1 VFHEDNLT
9 QLSNLHPTQFG
20 DWLAIEFP
28 YKTTLRH
35 MKVTPLTA
43 AQFPASANLYATNN
57 DLTWTEVKYWN
68 DVVPASDTAVQTI
81 TVDATEQFK
90 KYALVA
96 TKAAGNSSNVAIQ
109 DWQLFTES
117 FSIDGGKVA
126 MAQQAA
132 TGGETVMDQS
142 GPHSRLPKTV
152 PLKKYPEIEFFYD
165 KSMGNE
171 TTNTFSQAGYTVT
184 ASDAGTSV
192 RRPWN
197 VFSENADTNTGL
209 WQTGTSNQYDTTT
222 GAANTNA
229 PLFEGSRGAWIKLE
243 LPKKIKVKSVFVRSL
258 NNAEKVAS
266 ARILGSNDDTNWN
279 VIKDKYNLTYDISYA
294 DANLSGSYPYN
305 VGVFAEDPVDST
317 TAYKYIVFQILSNR
331 TGNNIQLYN
340 LKYFG
345 YEDEVSSLGD
355 TSVDT
360 TFTSTF
366 NTPQTTGANV
376 YVDGSLGET
385 FTNRVVGPTVSNTH
399 TTYVSAG
406 KYWELSGNVESN
418 VTIEANTFLSGD
430 APHSVSM
437 WFKSSNLEA
446 NTSNSC
452 IFSVGGTEEKFYYD
466 AFDSTEVV
474 SNTYEMHQQVGS
486 YGAGTSD
493 YLGGFGLADQGA
505 SISGDGSI
513 FAVGVERDDD
523 AGTDLGS
530 VIVFGKDANG
540 KWVENQKLF
549 ASDAGDGGGNDRF
562 GRAVSVSKDGNYMI
576 VGQRYHD
583 DGDVTNNANAG
594 AAWIF
599 RKNPDSLVWE
609 EKHKFLGPI
618 AGDEFGVSVSISRD
632 GTFVAVSSVR
642 NNSFQGKVYVYKQ
655 TGTDGSQWDSGQ
667 TLVAS
672 DGASNHYFGVQVNL
686 SADGNYLIVG
696 AYLED
701 LGTGGTD
708 SGAAYVFHR
717 NGADGANQWDS
728 NHYKLENSDA
738 VSNSRFG
745 SSVSISEDGTY
756 VIVGA
761 YGHTTFGRNYDG
773 AAYIYTRSGT
783 NTWGTEKELSRPDD
797 HSLADTTGEHFGYSV
812 AMSDDGTT
820 CVVGAREAD
829 IAVGSTVYDRAGIM
843 YVYNRV
849 GTEWILKTKK
859 IPAEIE
865 GGSGGSRF
873 GGVVSISSDGSYI
886 VSTAYQHDGING
898 VLNAGVAYI
907 YTRDSVHGNVGG
919 LLPDDFKIQSNTW
932 HNLTYAYQG
941 AGGLKTTYL
950 DGRKISEELAT
961 DTYGEYPP
969 MPMTSFETQDYRVI
983 QSNVHQEDTTY
994 SGWEAFDKQ
1003 NNDGAKAWISW
1014 SPAFNNHVYLL
1025 DTNLGKRTG
1034 GFSTTVD
1041 GEYLILEMPHKLK
1054 VDFFKIK
1061 ERGGN
1066 TDNGPKAGKL
1076 YGSNDGKYW
1085 TELTSFS
1092 NLTYTDTDDV
1102 FTYVYVRSTK
1112 GYSKLALVVTDIVS
1126 AASTWIGIGDL
1137 RYYGHKEND
1146 LVRLPDPTRVLK
1158 YPHVAM
1164 TGPEQRGYV
1173 ASSSTIENEAYPPW
1187 KVFNGY
1193 SDTGSGSS
1201 SASWVSKADAFTN
1214 GTSNSNYGFDFGS
1227 GQVNG
1232 PWLRLDLPHK
1242 LKLDHVDV
1250 YRRDGGGYD
1259 QYPKS
1264 GYIYGY
1270 DGSTWYLL
1278 KTFTNITQPSVLN
1291 ATTIPIDSNIPV
1303 YSIVMLITERY
1314 DGTTTTSQFVII
1326 KQLEYYGTEENSS
1339 IPIQIGGGNIDKVA
1353 NFRVY
1358 DKFIEEDQALEI
1370 WDAQKDEFGRVKSSM
1385 TLQKGRLGIGT
1396 TEPEGRLAV
1405 LDEPHTIEEFPPGA
1419 MRLNEYY
1426 FEGHGL
1432 FTASA
1437 SSRYSSF
1444 YQAFEAFDDTQTN
1457 SSGEAWICRNETGMY
1472 SINGYTTDRPANLGR
1487 YNGGYT
1493 RTPDGEF
1500 LVLQLPYKVKISSA
1514 SFRERMTSP
1523 ERAPTAG
1530 YFYGSNDGKNWD
1542 MLKHFSGL
1550 IYEHIDIAALQGYI
1564 PGTSDRN
1571 LMKNILINAE
1581 KAYSYLAIIPTH
1593 TQLRPVEGSG
1603 WVGIGDLRY
1612 FGVREQEQSVLHDGQ
1627 LTLTKN
1633 LDVSRIG
1640 PPVTEYP
1647 TPQRTYLHMEWNTSL
1662 AIHQDQA
1669 VDTATS
1675 DGTQRNGDLTGGLY
1689 YDPGDHSFVADLDT
1703 HYIRQNQSSM
1713 AGDVPHTWS
1722 FWFKFNEV
1730 TSSRYLFYLG
1740 TGVNYQRVSLYFNGN
1755 ELQYSFRGVDHRCE
1769 FMPEPN
1775 RWYHFGLTYNGNS
1788 ARDTTADPC
1797 RKIYI
1802 DGIRQTAVFS
1812 GTRGAL
1818 NLADSADLFV
1828 GISSSL
1834 TTSTHA
1840 RGRYSMFRLWRRIA
1854 LSDSEI
1860 WTLFKQGRVP
1870 KVNDIR
1876 MMQSTLS
1883 IGDFERFDDCHL
1895 QVGGR
1900 IRARGGFSS
1909 FTGQHVCFP
1918 DEPMEKG
1925 FIVSAK
1931 KNKYLKL
1938 NGGLDT
1944 GKRAITIDESL
1955 PIVSL
1960 SNVAQDKACF
1970 GVVSDME
1977 KANTTRR
1984 TQVTGGFITGGGKT
1998 LGDNRAIVNSVGEGA
2013 IWVVNTN
2020 GSLESGDYITTS
2032 NVAGYGQKQDD
2043 DILHNYTVAKI
2054 TMDCDFTGSNVAVQT
2069 IKREE
2074 TGLRTITEDV
2084 WNTLVE
2090 YDRSSNT
2097 ETQYSN
2103 TLVPSAYSGQSGY
2116 VPREVTTIVDYT
2128 DGSNL
2133 ISIAEWSN
2141 LESNIQNTYQSNTFT
2156 EIADYTKFI
2165 SLDEWSN
2172 LTVDVQN
2179 TYSEAEITTYYQIQ
2193 RGENVLD
2200 ENGQLQFEDK
2210 TGATEAPYER
2220 RFLDASGAQTDEAN
2234 AVHIAA
2240 FVGCTYHCG

>member
-1 VFHEDNLT
+1 
-9 QLSNLHPTQFG
+9 
-20 DWLAIEFP
+20 
-28 YKTTLRH
+28 
-35 MKVTPLTA
+35 
-43 AQFPASANLYATNN
+43 
-57 DLTWTEVKYWN
+57 
-68 DVVPASDTAVQTI
+68 
-81 TVDATEQFK
+81 
-90 KYALVA
+90 
-96 TKAAGNSSNVAIQ
+96 
-109 DWQLFTES
+109 
-117 FSIDGGKVA
+117 
-126 MAQQAA
+126 
-132 TGGETVMDQS
+132 
-142 GPHSRLPKTV
+142 
-152 PLKKYPEIEFFYD
+152 
-165 KSMGNE
+165 MGNE

-184 ASDAGTSV
+184 ASDAGSSV

-258 NNAEKVAS
+258 NNSEKVAS

-294 DANLSGSYPYN
+294 DTNLSGSYPYN

-331 TGNNIQLYN
+331 TGSNIQLYN

-355 TSVDT
+355 TSIDT

-366 NTPQTTGANV
+366 NTPQTTGAIV
-376 YVDGSLGET
+376 YVDGSLDET

-437 WFKSSNLEA
+437 WFNSSNLEA

-486 YGAGTSD
+486 YGAGTYD
-493 YLGGFGLADQGA
+493 FLGGFGLGDQGA

-549 ASDAGDGGGNDRF
+549 ASDAGDDGGNDRF
-562 GRAVSVSKDGNYMI
+562 GRVVAVSKDGNYMI

-583 DGDVTNNANAG
+583 DGDVANNANAG

-618 AGDEFGVSVSISRD
+618 AGDEFGVSVSISHD
-632 GTFVAVSSVR
+632 GTFVAISSLR
-642 NNSFQGKVYVYKQ
+642 NNSLRGKVYVYKQ

-672 DGASNHYFGVQVNL
+672 DGASNHNFGLQVNL

-696 AYLED
+696 AYKED
-701 LGTGGTD
+701 GGTGGTD

-728 NHYKLENSDA
+728 NHYKLENSNA
-738 VSNSRFG
+738 VGNSRFG

-761 YGHTTFGRNYDG
+761 YGHTTFGRSYDG

-797 HSLADTTGEHFGYSV
+797 HALANTSSGEHFGISV

-820 CVVGAREAD
+820 CVVGASNAD
-829 IAVGSTVYDRAGIM
+829 IAAGSTVYDRAGIM

-859 IPAEIE
+859 IPAEIQGE
-865 GGSGGSRF
+865 PGGSRF

-886 VSTAYQHDGING
+886 VSTAYQEDGITG
-898 VLNAGVAYI
+898 VLDAGVAYI

-983 QSNVHQEDTTY
+983 QSNVHQEDSTY

-1003 NNDGAKAWISW
+1003 NNDGAKAWISFD
-1014 SPAFNNHVYLL
+1014 PTFNNHVYLL

-1061 ERGGN
+1061 ERGN
-1066 TDNGPKAGKL
+1066 DVNNAPKAGKL

-1092 NLTYTDTDDV
+1092 NLTYTNTDDV

-1112 GYSKLALVVTDIVS
+1112 GYSKLALVVTDIVGS
-1126 AASTWIGIGDL
+1126 GNTWLGIGDL

-1146 LVRLPDPTRVLK
+1146 LVRLPDPMNVVMHPPMIMNDLAKKGYALEVSSSHSSTSFVGFN
-1158 YPHVAM
+1158 AD
-1164 TGPEQRGYV
+1164 QRGFLFDGDGSTYWHAETNGTDDHRYDGTNNAYGTDSV
-1173 ASSSTIENEAYPPW
+1173 ANFDPTGINIKGEWFKLEFPRKVKISKVHLRARSGSENQAPKDFAFY
-1187 KVFNGY
+1187 G
-1193 SDTGSGSS
+1193 SDTGSAGGWTLIQSFTGESPQDDGSS
-1201 SASWVSKADAFTN
+1201 YYDI
-1214 GTSNSNYGFDFGS
+1214 TSNPAPYKYILMLVTRTAGHTALSLAELRYFGTDEPV
-1227 GQVNG
+1227 QV
-1232 PWLRLDLPHK
+1232 
-1242 LKLDHVDV
+1242 
-1250 YRRDGGGYD
+1250 
-1259 QYPKS
+1259 
-1264 GYIYGY
+1264 
-1270 DGSTWYLL
+1270 
-1278 KTFTNITQPSVLN
+1278 
-1291 ATTIPIDSNIPV
+1291 
-1303 YSIVMLITERY
+1303 
-1314 DGTTTTSQFVII
+1314 
-1326 KQLEYYGTEENSS
+1326 
-1339 IPIQIGGGNIDKVA
+1339 PIQIGGGNIDRVA

-1358 DKFIEEDQALEI
+1358 DKFIDENQALEI

-1419 MRLNEYY
+1419 MRFNEYY
-1426 FEGHGL
+1426 FEGHGV
-1432 FTASA
+1432 FVASA
-1437 SSRYSSF
+1437 SSWYSSS
-1444 YQAFEAFDDTQTN
+1444 YQPFEAFDDTETN
-1457 SSGEAWICRNETGMY
+1457 SSGEGWISRSETGLY
-1472 SINGYTTDRPANLGR
+1472 SINGYTTESPANLGR

-1500 LVLQLPYKVKISSA
+1500 LILQLPYKVKISSA
-1514 SFRERMTSP
+1514 TLRERVSSP

-1550 IYEHIDIAALQGYI
+1550 RYETRETTALQSYV
-1564 PGTSDRN
+1564 PGVNDYAI
-1571 LMKNILINAE
+1571 LAQDILINAE

-1593 TQLRPVEGSG
+1593 SPLRPEEGSA
-1603 WVGIGDLRY
+1603 WIGIGDLRY

-1647 TPQRTYLHMEWNTSL
+1647 TPQRTYLHLEFNTSL
-1662 AIHQDQA
+1662 AIHHDQA

-1675 DGTQRNGDLTGGLY
+1675 DSTQRNGDYTSSNGVY
-1689 YDPGDHSFVADLDT
+1689 YDPGDHSFVMESGT
-1703 HYIRQNQSSM
+1703 NYVRQNQLSM
-1713 AGDVPHTWS
+1713 PGNLAHTWS
-1722 FWFKFNEV
+1722 FWFKFKNV
-1730 TSSRYLFYLG
+1730 TTTRHLFWMG
-1740 TGVNYQRVSLYFNGN
+1740 HNGNGRRINLYFTGN
-1755 ELQYSFRGVDHRCE
+1755 ELNYSFRGNATHCE

-1775 RWYHFGLTYNGNS
+1775 RWYHFALTYNGNGLRATDS
-1788 ARDTTADPC
+1788 NPG

-1802 DGIRQTAVFS
+1802 DGIRQTTYEAE
-1812 GTRGAL
+1812 TA
-1818 NLADSADLFV
+1818 ADLNMADEGDASYTNDLWIGASQNGAGTV
-1828 GISSSL
+1828 D
-1834 TTSTHA
+1834 
-1840 RGRYSMFRLWRRIA
+1840 GRFSMFRVWRRIA

-1883 IGDFERFDDCHL
+1883 IGDLERFDDCHL

-2020 GSLESGDYITTS
+2020 GSFESGDYITTS
-2032 NVAGYGQKQDD
+2032 NVAGYGQKQEDD
-2043 DILHNYTVAKI
+2043 VLHNYTVAKI

-2084 WNTLVE
+2084 WNTLVD

-2097 ETQYSN
+2097 
-2103 TLVPSAYSGQSGY
+2103 
-2116 VPREVTTIVDYT
+2116 
-2128 DGSNL
+2128 
-2133 ISIAEWSN
+2133 
-2141 LESNIQNTYQSNTFT
+2141 
-2156 EIADYTKFI
+2156 
-2165 SLDEWSN
+2165 
-2172 LTVDVQN
+2172 
-2179 TYSEAEITTYYQIQ
+2179 EAEITTYYQIQ
-2193 RGENVLD
+2193 RGDNVLD

-2220 RFLDASGAQTDEAN
+2220 RFLDASGIQTDEAN